1 MGLASYRL
9 LAVAGLCTALAACGE
24 SRLSEADLTVA
35 TRAMAVPPSRA
46 IVIPPV
52 GGPAIL
58 SVTQR
63 NYDNAVSQEIR
74 LATRGAT
81 PGENA
86 IYVALFTSADVVE
99 TDGVEGNLL
108 KMPSLDDYAIAREM
122 EERLPGV
129 AMMPSAV
136 FVQNKYGPFGYAF
149 GRGMGGEACLFA
161 WQRLARGDSFFRP
174 RSGAVSVRIR
184 LCDPQASE
192 AALLRIAY
200 DYVISGS
207 LSRSGWRP
215 ADDAPPPS
223 AGLGEAGA
231 PVYPVVAAPS
241 FGEAP
246 ERPAASARPRPRP
259 AAPRVEP
266 AEPPPPERRIEGY
279 PVVPRPTGP

>member
-1 MGLASYRL
+1 MALAACRL
-9 LAVAGLCTALAACGE
+9 LAAVGLCTALAACGE
-24 SRLSEADLTVA
+24 HRLADSDLTVA
-35 TRAMAVPPSRA
+35 TRAIAVAPSRA

-52 GGPAIL
+52 GGPAIV

-63 NYDNAVSQEIR
+63 SYDNAVSQEIR

-86 IYVALFTSADVVE
+86 IYAALFTAADVVE
-99 TDGVEGNLL
+99 TEGVEGSLL

-129 AMMPSAV
+129 VMMPSAV

-149 GRGMGGEACLFA
+149 GRGIGGEACLFA
-161 WQRLARGDSFFRP
+161 WQRLARGDSLFRP

-184 LCDPQASE
+184 LCDPQATE
-192 AALLRIAY
+192 ASLLRIAY
-200 DYVISGS
+200 DYAISGS

-215 ADDAPPPS
+215 IDDAPPPS
-223 AGLGEAGA
+223 SGLGEAGA
-231 PVYPVVAAPS
+231 PVYPVVAGPG

-246 ERPAASARPRPRP
+246 ERPSASVRARPRTV
-259 AAPRVEP
+259 APRVDP
-266 AEPPPPERRIEGY
+266 AEPPPPDRRIEGY
-279 PVVPRPTGP
+279 PIVPRPAGP